1 MGNDVDDEW
10 EFFEPLKVGGTPSEK
25 LIREMR
31 DDRERRIMGEVAE
44 MREWEH
50 YEHTADIGI
59 RGYGSTLEEAFEAVA
74 LALFDVMVDVRKVEP
89 RECREVEVE
98 GEDLMALLYNFL
110 EELLVL
116 HDMEGLVFGD
126 VTVEIEKDGDG
137 YRLKARA
144 CGEPLDYEKHEPKE
158 EVKAIT
164 YHEMEIKRLPDG
176 KWMAQLVPD
185 I

>member
-1 MGNDVDDEW
+1 
-10 EFFEPLKVGGTPSEK
+10 
-25 LIREMR
+25 
-31 DDRERRIMGEVAE
+31 

-74 LALFDVMVDVRKVEP
+74 LALFDVMVDVRKVDP
-89 RECREVEVE
+89 KECREVEAE

-110 EELLVL
+110 EELLVI
-116 HDMEGLVFGD
+116 HDVEGLVFGD
-126 VTVEIEKDGDG
+126 VRIEIEKSGDG
-137 YRLKARA
+137 YKIKARA
-144 CGEPLDYEKHEPKE
+144 CGELLSEKQGPKE

-164 YHEMEIKRLPDG
+164 YHEMEIKQLPDG
-176 KWMAQLVPD
+176 RWMAQLVPD

>member
-1 MGNDVDDEW
+1 
-10 EFFEPLKVGGTPSEK
+10 
-25 LIREMR
+25 MR
-31 DDRERRIMGEVAE
+31 T
-44 MREWEH
+44 WEH

-74 LALFDVMVDVRKVEP
+74 LALFDVMVDVRKVENKD
-89 RECREVEVE
+89 CREVEVE

-126 VTVEIEKDGDG
+126 VKVEIEETEDG
-137 YRLKARA
+137 YRLKAKA
-144 CGEPLDYEKHEPKE
+144 CGEVLDYEKHEPKE

-164 YHEMEIKRLPDG
+164 YHDMEIEKLPDG
-176 KWMAQLVPD
+176 RWMAQLVPD
-185 I
+185 L

>member
-1 MGNDVDDEW
+1 
-10 EFFEPLKVGGTPSEK
+10 
-25 LIREMR
+25 
-31 DDRERRIMGEVAE
+31 

-98 GEDLMALLYNFL
+98 GEDLMALLYSFL

-116 HDMEGLVFGD
+116 HDTEGLVFGD
-126 VTVEIEKDGDG
+126 FRVEIEECGEG

-144 CGEPLDYEKHEPKE
+144 CGEPLSEKHGPKE

-164 YHEMEIKRLPDG
+164 YHEMEIRQLSDG
-176 KWMAQLVPD
+176 RWMAQLVPD

>member
-1 MGNDVDDEW
+1 
-10 EFFEPLKVGGTPSEK
+10 
-25 LIREMR
+25 MR
-31 DDRERRIMGEVAE
+31 T
-44 MREWEH
+44 WEH

-74 LALFDVMVDVRKVEP
+74 LALFDVMVDVRKVENKD
-89 RECREVEVE
+89 CREVEVE

-126 VTVEIEKDGDG
+126 VKVEIEETEGG
-137 YRLKARA
+137 YRLRAKA
-144 CGEPLDYEKHEPKE
+144 CGEPLDCEKHEPKE

-164 YHEMEIKRLPDG
+164 YHDMEIEKLPDG
-176 KWMAQLVPD
+176 RWMAQLVPD
-185 I
+185 L

>member
-1 MGNDVDDEW
+1 VKEEW
-10 EFFEPLKVGGTPSEK
+10 EFFESVSVPGEDSGK
-25 LIREMR
+25 LVREMR
-31 DDRERRIMGEVAE
+31 DDRERRIMGEGGGS

-89 RECREVEVE
+89 KECREVEVE

-110 EELLVL
+110 EELLIL

-126 VTVEIEKDGDG
+126 VKVEIEKGGEG
-137 YRLKARA
+137 YKLKAKA
-144 CGEPLDYEKHEPKE
+144 CGEPLDYGKHEPKE

-164 YHEMEIKRLPDG
+164 YHEMEIKQLPDG
-176 KWMAQLVPD
+176 RWMAQLVPD